1 MTANA
6 QFVSMPMRATL
17 APGRPPREFSFRTLT
32 LRGGTS
38 LAGARSLTLLL
49 SLLTH
54 GVLVA
59 ALIIVPLLMADVL
72 PTPADAVHAFFVAPP
87 PLAAP
92 PPPPPPPPAGLRSA
106 AKAPPVPR
114 PTEPPKFVA
123 PTEVPSELPPADE
136 GFDLG
141 IEGGVPGGVEG
152 GVPGGVLGGIV
163 GGLPLAPLPK
173 PTPPPRVVRV
183 GGQLVAPELVQKVTP
198 EYPELARTARLAG
211 VIILEAQVDTSGR
224 VKSVRVLRG
233 QPLLNDAAVDAVKQW
248 RYRPLLLNGVP
259 TEFILTVTVM
269 FNLH

>member
-1 MTANA
+1 MRANA
-6 QFVSMPMRATL
+6 QFVSIPMRATL
-17 APGRPPREFSFRTLT
+17 APGRPPREFPFRALV

-38 LAGARSLTLLL
+38 LAGARSLTFLL

-59 ALIIVPLLMADVL
+59 ALVIVPLLMADVL

-92 PPPPPPPPAGLRSA
+92 PPPPPPPPAGIRSV
-106 AKAPPVPR
+106 AKAAPVPR

-136 GFDLG
+136 GLDLR
-141 IEGGVPGGVEG
+141 IEGGAPGGVEG

-173 PTPPPRVVRV
+173 PTPRVVRV
-183 GGQLVAPELVQKVTP
+183 GGQLVAPELVYKVAP
-198 EYPELARTARLAG
+198 EYPELARTVRLSG
-211 VIILEAQVDTSGR
+211 IIILEAQVDTSGR

-233 QPLLNDAAVDAVKQW
+233 QPILNDAALDAVKQW

-259 TEFILTVTVM
+259 TEFILAVTVM